1 MELTVPLYY
10 DELIAKCKQGDVQS
24 YNTLYRRY
32 ATAMFNTSLRIVN
45 NTADAEDVLQEAFVA
60 AFRLDNFDYSFSFG
74 AWLKRIVI
82 NKSIDVLRRR
92 KLTVV
97 DIDDTV
103 TDKIQDDELPDEEEI
118 KLKVEEIKKAITT
131 LPGGYRT
138 VLSLFLFED
147 YSYSE
152 IAVTLNITESTV
164 RTQYHRAKNKLLLA
178 LKNGGKDERSTKT
191 IY

>member
-60 AFRLDNFDYSFSFG
+60 AFRLDNFDYSYSFG

-92 KLTVV
+92 KLNVV
-97 DIDDTV
+97 DIDDTAA
-103 TDKIQDDELPDEEEI
+103 DRIQQEELPDEEDI
-118 KLKVEEIKKAITT
+118 TLKVEEIKKAIAQ

-138 VLSLFLFED
+138 VVSLFLFED

-164 RTQYHRAKNKLLLA
+164 RTQYHRAKNKLLHA
-178 LKNGGKDERSTKT
+178 LKNGGKDE
-191 IY
+191 